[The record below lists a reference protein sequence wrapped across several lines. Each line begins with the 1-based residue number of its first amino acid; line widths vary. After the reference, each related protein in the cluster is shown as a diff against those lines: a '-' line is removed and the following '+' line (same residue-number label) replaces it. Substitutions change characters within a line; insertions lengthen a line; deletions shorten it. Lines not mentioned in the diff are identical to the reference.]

1 MITCHV
7 FGIKE
12 DAFSISVL
20 DRNNKITVKIVH
32 SSGDEIEL
40 ELACNMRNVYPKRG
54 PILEAKRNRNRMKT
68 TVESLTK
75 RLPQILSD

>member
-40 ELACNMRNVYPKRG
+40 ELAWQHEKCVPQTGANLGGQKEP
-54 PILEAKRNRNRMKT
+54 
-68 TVESLTK
+68 ESHENDGRDKETSTDSK
-75 RLPQILSD
+75 